1 MSIDLFPGF
10 PKDARLWVIALD
22 APGESVAARSLE
34 DGLAEILGQWRHKGN
49 AYQAAWE
56 ILEDRLVLVVE
67 PHMATDPSGCAIDG
81 MLRKVQRLAES
92 HGRRLLDESSILVR
106 LPEGLRAIPR
116 DELGDRITDGTLR
129 AETPVL
135 DRALHHLGQ
144 LREGRLERPLA
155 ATWIGRK
162 FKLPAGAPV

>member
-1 MSIDLFPGF
+1 MAADLFSGF
-10 PKDARLWVIALD
+10 PTDARLWVIALD
-22 APGESVAARSLE
+22 APGESVAPRSLE

-56 ILEDRLVLVVE
+56 ILEDRLILVVE

-81 MLRKVQRLAES
+81 MLRKLQRLAES
-92 HGRRLLDESSILVR
+92 HGRRVLDEDSILVR
-106 LPEGLRAIPR
+106 LPEGLRTIPR
-116 DELGDRITDGTLR
+116 HELGDRIADGTLQ
-129 AETPVL
+129 ADTPVL

-155 ATWIGRK
+155 ATWIGRR
-162 FKLPAGAPV
+162 FKVAVGASV